1 MSGNYRGGKAGVCI
15 LGETILSWF
24 PLPQGKVSWE
34 LEEAHDYIFRLSCE
48 ILHRPEEFIK
58 EGHLRR
64 RELLDQKYR
73 SEKISNEIAET
84 EDRKL
89 VLIKAM
95 RTELTVTLSLYFAV
109 SKSDMGLG
117 ICASRRC
124 HGYKGWGAKSGL
136 GCFLSSV
143 LCRVT
148 DRDRNSRESKH
159 EIGKGDVWTQQVPWK
174 SSCLTLQV
182 CHPA

>member
-1 MSGNYRGGKAGVCI
+1 M
-15 LGETILSWF
+15 
-24 PLPQGKVSWE
+24 
-34 LEEAHDYIFRLSCE
+34 
-48 ILHRPEEFIK
+48 
-58 EGHLRR
+58 
-64 RELLDQKYR
+64 LDQKYR

-124 HGYKGWGAKSGL
+124 HGYKG
-136 GCFLSSV
+136 
-143 LCRVT
+143 
-148 DRDRNSRESKH
+148 
-159 EIGKGDVWTQQVPWK
+159 
-174 SSCLTLQV
+174 
-182 CHPA
+182 